1 MDRITIVII
10 IKNLKKYFYAIFD
23 RLRWNILTTFSGR
36 NISVGSIKYQKLL
49 KDLKANGMSLLE
61 KFIIGMLIEKLLD
74 SWKDLKNSLKH
85 KKKNFTIEKI
95 ITHILI
101 EYKEMALKE
110 T

>member
-1 MDRITIVII
+1 
-10 IKNLKKYFYAIFD
+10 
-23 RLRWNILTTFSGR
+23 
-36 NISVGSIKYQKLL
+36 
-49 KDLKANGMSLLE
+49 MSLLE